1 MSGGWSSAAKGLA
14 RRPAGWGRRLGVLP
28 HRPEQWSTD
37 DWAAAY
43 GAGQLAYYAAL
54 DELARYS
61 VIIGYIS
68 WVDSMC
74 PSRAPAILDVGCGT
88 GLLRERLGDSA
99 FSSYVGVDVSETAV
113 AGARAAGHDRSR
125 FVVGDA
131 AELDLGRFD
140 VVVLNEV
147 LYYAPDA
154 GVLLRRLAGA
164 LDPGGLLVTSM
175 WRHPGDRALWR
186 QVDEVLPRVDRVEVR
201 NRGNRVNPRGWWIAA
216 NGSAGVGAPAG
227 AGGGR

>member
-1 MSGGWSSAAKGLA
+1 M
-14 RRPAGWGRRLGVLP
+14 LP
-28 HRPEQWSTD
+28 HRPERWSTG

-43 GAGQLAYYAAL
+43 GGGQLAYYAAL

-68 WVDSMC
+68 WVGSMRAG
-74 PSRAPAILDVGCGT
+74 RAPAILDVGCGT

-113 AGARAAGHDRSR
+113 AGARAARYDRSR

-131 AELDLGRFD
+131 ADLDLGRFD

-147 LYYAPDA
+147 LYYAPDPA
-154 GVLLRRLAGA
+154 VLLRRVAGA
-164 LDPGGLLVTSM
+164 LEPDGLLVTSM

-186 QVDEVLPRVDRVEVR
+186 VVDGVLPRVDRVEVR
-201 NRGNRVNPRGWWIAA
+201 NRGNEVNRRGWWIAA
-216 NGSAGVGAPAG
+216 NGRVGAAASADAG
-227 AGGGR
+227 AGR